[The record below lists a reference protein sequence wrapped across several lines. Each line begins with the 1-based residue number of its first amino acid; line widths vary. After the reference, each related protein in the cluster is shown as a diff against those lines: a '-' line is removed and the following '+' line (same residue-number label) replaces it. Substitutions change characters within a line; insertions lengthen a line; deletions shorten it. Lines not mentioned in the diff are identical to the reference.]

1 MAGLVPA
8 VTDWEVRD
16 IRARLLFLL
25 QCQSLDHRLLAEFLA
40 QAVDGAFGQAPE
52 LELERTK
59 ASQIVLEGGL
69 GGDALGLA
77 FGTHRPLVEA
87 ARKPPQP
94 RAFRAVA
101 AHEFGLI
108 KALEVTDR
116 AQPVAGE
123 PRLGRLADAE
133 NLRHRPRRQE
143 GGRLGATEH
152 GKAARLVE
160 VGRG

>member
-1 MAGLVPA
+1 M
-8 VTDWEVRD
+8 
-16 IRARLLFLL
+16 
-25 QCQSLDHRLLAEFLA
+25 
-40 QAVDGAFGQAPE
+40 
-52 LELERTK
+52 
-59 ASQIVLEGGL
+59 VLEGGL

-133 NLRHRPRRQE
+133 NLRPRPRRQE
-143 GGRLGATEH
+143 GGRLRASNLGMAERTPKVRAT
-152 GKAARLVE
+152 
-160 VGRG
+160 